1 MDLDSPFLK
10 ALIFKESTGTLNERE
25 VARVKIT
32 DGKIE
37 SANTKGILTLVPT
50 NDVVAILPKLPDSGI
65 VYQLKDIEQAIRL
78 LESLPNDLKQR
89 SESSMETLQK
99 WKDLRKSAEE
109 ADARKAVEEKE
120 LARKKAEEKS
130 KVEEGQYATWIKNS
144 SDFLKPRNVAEL
156 DELRHEGEGFLANK
170 SGDPVKV
177 YDSLAMLSQILPI
190 EKGGPLPNL
199 EKLNEIQSKVSPEDL
214 VVWVV
219 VGTLILSF
227 FGLLIG
233 LNSLLSGFTRA
244 REGSILGGII
254 FCGIG
259 IGVLVGLTLIWWP
272 VDGEGELMAPTVTSS
287 MERVILFAK
296 NSVKPIYYL
305 PNFEFRV
312 SAKDF
317 TASILASLSV
327 SDEPS
332 GMFKGRLKKGKL
344 WVKNDRWS
352 WSQPVTALGIPLP
365 VCFLFQGKVPQGV
378 EWKEIVIDHVS
389 MGHIK
394 LPDGLN
400 SLFSEGMK
408 ASMQDGLNAG
418 GFSGIKVLQEDSGFL
433 NIMTPSAGMKPK
445 VEFVKVTME
454 PESEQQKQVVGE
466 IYQKEITAEALGRF
480 VREGKLSAFTGKFVV
495 LDGIIE
501 EVISGVEFSG
511 NVHASKGEG
520 LKSPSFKATEEE
532 FDIFYLKSTPRIKCF
547 IKSEKTFATDS
558 RRDIY
563 VGPKA
568 NIVNAEPLIKNGLR
582 VKFKKEGRVEGL
594 NKIGEIEIYGVR
606 LDSASDIECYEPVQS
621 ISFAELPI
629 KTVGDPD
636 FDLQAKA
643 TSGLPVNYTSS
654 NPTVA
659 SIKRNRVTI
668 LAPGVTTITAEQ
680 KGNEIL
686 PRATATQIL
695 TVDPAPTKK

>member
-10 ALIFKESTGTLNERE
+10 TLIFKESTGTLNERE

-32 DGKIE
+32 EGKIE

-65 VYQLKDIEQAIRL
+65 LYQLKDVEQAIRL

-109 ADARKAVEEKE
+109 ADARKVVEEKE
-120 LARKKAEEKS
+120 VARKKAAEKS
-130 KVEEGQYATWIKNS
+130 KVEGEQYATWIKNS

-199 EKLNEIQSKVSPEDL
+199 EKLNEIQSKVSPDDL
-214 VVWVV
+214 IVWVV
-219 VGTLILSF
+219 VGILILSF

-272 VDGEGELMAPTVTSS
+272 VDGGGELMAPTVASS

-305 PNFEFRV
+305 PNSEFRV

-394 LPDGLN
+394 LPDGLV

-408 ASMQDGLNAG
+408 ASMQGGLNAG

-433 NIMTPSAGMKPK
+433 TLLTPSGGVKPK
-445 VEFVKVTME
+445 VEVVKATTE
-454 PESEQQKQVVGE
+454 PEAQPQVVGE
-466 IYQKEITAEALGRF
+466 IYQKETTAEALGRF
-480 VREGKLSAFTGKFVV
+480 VREGKLSAFAGKFVV
-495 LDGIIE
+495 LDGIVE
-501 EVISGVEFSG
+501 EVTSGSEFSG

-520 LKSPSFKATEEE
+520 VKSPSIKATEED

-547 IKSEKTFATDS
+547 IKSEKTFVTDS

-621 ISFAELPI
+621 ISFSELPI

-643 TSGLPVNYTSS
+643 TSGLPVNYISS